1 VLRWACPVL
10 VRLPVGAKNGAG
22 EEDSTKGCVSGSG
35 DLAWT
40 QVPQPGV
47 GVGMQL
53 AEVGDWPTASFE
65 C

>member
-1 VLRWACPVL
+1 MQWL
-10 VRLPVGAKNGAG
+10 VGARNGAK
-22 EEDSTKGCVSGSG
+22 EENSTKGCVPRAG
-35 DLAWT
+35 DLAWI

-53 AEVGDWPTASFE
+53 AVVTDWLAASFE

>member
-1 VLRWACPVL
+1 M
-10 VRLPVGAKNGAG
+10 GAKNGAG